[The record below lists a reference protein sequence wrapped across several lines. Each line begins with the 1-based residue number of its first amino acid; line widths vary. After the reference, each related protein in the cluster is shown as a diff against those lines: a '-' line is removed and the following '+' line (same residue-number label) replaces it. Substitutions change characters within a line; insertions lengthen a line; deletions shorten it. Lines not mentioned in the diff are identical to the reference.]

1 MRLGSFPD
9 IGIAHARKLAAACQE
24 QIAEGVDP
32 SKLGVWGE
40 AERRLQQGMPTFE
53 TAARLVH
60 EEVKSGFRSSK
71 HSDQWINA
79 LETDVFAT
87 IGDRKMNEIRASD
100 FAVAFRPILLVKPE
114 TASRVR

>member
-1 MRLGSFPD
+1 MPGSLRPLAKSRLQRG
-9 IGIAHARKLAAACQE
+9 LT
-24 QIAEGVDP
+24 P

-40 AERRLQQGMPTFE
+40 AERRLQQEMPTFE

-60 EEVKSGFRSSK
+60 EEVRSGFRSSK
-71 HSDQWINA
+71 HSDQWINT